1 MQPRYSRSLF
11 LLIILNLLIK
21 PFWLLGIER
30 NVQIAVGVS
39 EYGRYTPLFSLAF
52 IVSILLDPGLHTFT
66 NTSLA
71 QNNTTLAKYFSSFVP
86 LKGILSLLYL
96 ATTMLCGVLLN
107 YSPANLYLLFW
118 IALAQVLSS
127 FLLYIRANFSGLHL
141 FNTDSIFSILDRVLM
156 IFILGFLL
164 WGSLA
169 ADFKIE
175 WFAYAQV
182 AAFSLSIM
190 AAFPVLLRQA
200 KKNIRFRI
208 KLSFLFI
215 VLRKSYPYAL
225 LTILMLLY
233 TRIDALMI
241 ERLLPRNKGSYEA
254 GLYASA
260 FRLLEALTMIA
271 YLFAT
276 ILLPVFAGM
285 IKRRESINEVVGTYT
300 RLLLVPAFL
309 VVTASFAYRNEI
321 MHLLYPTFATDYLGW
336 IFGSIMITFLAF
348 CASYIFGT
356 LLTANASL
364 RYLNKISA
372 AGVIANILLNFILI
386 RYFSALGAVIATLIT
401 QFFVSVLQIIKSKQV
416 FQLSIGAKDAGAALL
431 YAVFVI
437 LSFASGKFLPLHWM
451 AQLIILCIINL
462 IFAFATGL
470 LKIKFFLNIL
480 KLKE

>member
-1 MQPRYSRSLF
+1 MQQRYSRSLF

-30 NVQIAVGVS
+30 NVNIAVGVS

-52 IVSILLDPGLHTFT
+52 IISILLDPGLHTFT

-71 QNNTTLAKYFSSFVP
+71 QNNNTLDKYFSAFVP
-86 LKGILSLLYL
+86 LKAMLSLLYL
-96 ATTMLCGVLLN
+96 AVTMLCGVLLN
-107 YSPANLYLLFW
+107 YSPDNLYLLFW
-118 IALAQVLSS
+118 IALSQVLSS
-127 FLLYIRANFSGLHL
+127 FMLYIRANFSGLHL
-141 FNTDSIFSILDRVLM
+141 FNTDSLFSILDRALM
-156 IFILGFLL
+156 ILILSFLL
-164 WGSLA
+164 WGGFA
-169 ADFKIE
+169 GNFKIE

-182 AAFSLSIM
+182 AAFSLSIL
-190 AAFPVLLRQA
+190 AAFPVLLQKT
-200 KKNIRFRI
+200 KKIRFRI

-241 ERLLPRNKGSYEA
+241 ERLLPGNQGKYEA

-260 FRLLEALTMIA
+260 FRLLEAFTMIA

-285 IKRRESINEVVGTYT
+285 IKRRESINEVTGTYT

-309 VVTASFAYRNEI
+309 IVAASFAYRNEI
-321 MHLLYPTFATDYLGW
+321 MHLLYPGFANEYLGLL
-336 IFGSIMITFLAF
+336 FGSIMISFLAF
-348 CASYIFGT
+348 CSSYIFGT

-364 RYLNKISA
+364 RFLNKISA
-372 AGVIANILLNFILI
+372 AGVVANIILNFILI
-386 RYFSALGAVIATLIT
+386 SYFSALGAVIATLIT
-401 QFFVSVLQIIKSKQV
+401 QFFVSVLQVIKSKQI

-431 YAVFVI
+431 YVIIVI
-437 LSFASGKFLPLHWM
+437 LSFSSARYLPGPWL

-462 IFAFATGL
+462 IFAFAIGL

>member
-1 MQPRYSRSLF
+1 MQQRYSRSLF

-30 NVQIAVGVS
+30 SVNIAVGVT

-71 QNNTTLAKYFSSFVP
+71 QNKSTLAKYFSAFVP
-86 LKGILSLLYL
+86 LKLMLSLLYL
-96 ATTMLCGVLLN
+96 AVTMLCGVLLN

-156 IFILGFLL
+156 IFILAFLL
-164 WGSLA
+164 WGGFA
-169 ADFKIE
+169 GNFKIE
-175 WFAYAQV
+175 WFVYAQL

-190 AAFPVLLRQA
+190 AAFPVLLQQA
-200 KKNIRFRI
+200 KKIRFRI
-208 KLSFLFI
+208 KLSILFI

-225 LTILMLLY
+225 LTILMMLY

-241 ERLLPRNKGSYEA
+241 ERLLPGNQGKYQA

-271 YLFAT
+271 YLVAT

-285 IKRRESINEVVGTYT
+285 IRRRESINEVVGTYT

-309 VVTASFAYRNEI
+309 VVAACFAYRNEI
-321 MHLLYPTFATDYLGW
+321 MYLLYPDFATEYLGW
-336 IFGSIMITFLAF
+336 LFGSIMISFLAF
-348 CASYIFGT
+348 CSSYIFGT

-364 RYLNKISA
+364 RFLNKISA

-401 QFFVSVLQIIKSKQV
+401 QFFVSVLQIINSKRI
-416 FQLSIGAKDAGAALL
+416 FQLSIGVKDTAAALF
-431 YAVFVI
+431 YIIFVI
-437 LSFASGKFLPLHWM
+437 LSFAAGRFLPVPWM

-462 IFAFATGL
+462 IFAFVTGL